1 MKLEDQV
8 CSLELAKRLKE
19 LGVKQESYFY
29 WISDEDENF
38 VVPTGT
44 YDWGDWPGYE
54 KFEPKYSAFTVAELG
69 EMLPVCVGDITGD
82 HFDLVCH
89 LDYPHDWFV
98 KYTHCGDKKPYL
110 WEGLDIHC
118 ENNLAN
124 GMAEILIR
132 LIEKGIVA
140 PSGG

>member
-69 EMLPVCVGDITGD
+69 EMLPTNKVQTLKW
-82 HFDLVCH
+82 FDVYYCESWQ
-89 LDYPHDWFV
+89 DV
-98 KYTHCGDKKPYL
+98 VDKAGPIGRETSKKEADARAKML
-110 WEGLDIHC
+110 IH
-118 ENNLAN
+118 
-124 GMAEILIR
+124 